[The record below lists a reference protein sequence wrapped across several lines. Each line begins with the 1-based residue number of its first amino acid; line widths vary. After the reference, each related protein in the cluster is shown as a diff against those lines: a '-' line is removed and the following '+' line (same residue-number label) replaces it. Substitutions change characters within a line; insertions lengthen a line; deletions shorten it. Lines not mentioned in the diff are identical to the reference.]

1 MSRESIFNKIRKKV
15 DKEYAE
21 ELRAEALAE
30 KERKKQEA
38 IAAYKTKRTLTVEK
52 FFEAAGLKFPSSL
65 GDIRPSKSFMSS
77 AARSRPVPEKTLCFS

>member
-52 FFEAAGLKFPSSL
+52 FF
-65 GDIRPSKSFMSS
+65 
-77 AARSRPVPEKTLCFS
+77 